1 MHIQYTVWDMAIV
14 RAGPSTIPFVT
25 ACRSSCCLS
34 FSSLPFAARFLCHE
48 LYSGGLP
55 ATNIFGLSLHL
66 AYGAGAYIEQ
76 NNTVTTFTILEYVQA
91 QQWLGGPQTIQD
103 R

>member
-1 MHIQYTVWDMAIV
+1 MAIV
-14 RAGPSTIPFVT
+14 RAAPSIIPFVT
-25 ACRSSCCLS
+25 VCRSSCCP
-34 FSSLPFAARFLCHE
+34 FPSLPFVARFLCHE

-55 ATNIFGLSLHL
+55 ATNNSGLSLHL